1 MSFMTFLQ
9 IAGAVKQFS
18 DSQSASSDMK
28 EAGEKNAQ
36 LSELETKERLRRT
49 RYKYQQEQGQRV
61 VSYAKAGVD
70 IGSVS
75 TLAVMAEAANV
86 AENEMNFTAQQG
98 ARTASARRAGASAQ
112 ASAMSSQGESLLIS
126 NVGNIGNKNDWWGK
140 IT

>member
-1 MSFMTFLQ
+1 MSFLTFLS
-9 IAGAVKQFS
+9 IVGTIKQFS

>member
-9 IAGAVKQFS
+9 IAGVVKQFS
-18 DSQSASSDMK
+18 DSQSAASDMK

-86 AENEMNFTAQQG
+86 AENEMSFTAQQG

-126 NVGNIGNKNDWWGK
+126 NVGDIGNKNNWWGK

>member
-126 NVGNIGNKNDWWGK
+126 NVGNIGNKNYWWGK

>member
-70 IGSVS
+70 IGSVF

-86 AENEMNFTAQQG
+86 AEREISFATEQG

>member
-1 MSFMTFLQ
+1 MTFLQ

>member
-1 MSFMTFLQ
+1 MSFLTFLS
-9 IAGAVKQFS
+9 IAGAIKQYS
-18 DSQSASSDMK
+18 DSQSAASDMK

-86 AENEMNFTAQQG
+86 AENEMSFTAQQG

-126 NVGNIGNKNDWWGK
+126 NVGNIGNKNNWWGK

>member
-86 AENEMNFTAQQG
+86 AENEMNFTTQQG

>member
-1 MSFMTFLQ
+1 MVGT
-9 IAGAVKQFS
+9 IKQFS

-36 LSELETKERLRRT
+36 LSELETKERLRRS
-49 RYKYQQEQGQRV
+49 RYQYNQEQGQRV

>member
-1 MSFMTFLQ
+1 MSFMTLLQ
-9 IAGAVKQFS
+9 IAGVVKQFS
-18 DSQSASSDMK
+18 DSQSAASDMK

-86 AENEMNFTAQQG
+86 AENEMSFTAQQG

-126 NVGNIGNKNDWWGK
+126 NVGDIGNKNNWWGK

>member
-1 MSFMTFLQ
+1 MSFLTFLSMVGT
-9 IAGAVKQFS
+9 IKQFS

-36 LSELETKERLRRT
+36 LSELETKERLRRS
-49 RYKYQQEQGQRV
+49 RYQYNQEQGQRV

-126 NVGNIGNKNDWWGK
+126 NIGNIGNKNDWWGK

>member
-1 MSFMTFLQ
+1 MSFLTFLSMVGT
-9 IAGAVKQFS
+9 IKQFS

>member
-61 VSYAKAGVD
+61 DSYAKAGVD
-70 IGSVS
+70 NGSVS

-86 AENEMNFTAQQG
+86 AENEMSFTAQQG

-126 NVGNIGNKNDWWGK
+126 NVGKIGNKNDWWGK

>member
-9 IAGAVKQFS
+9 IAGVVKQFS
-18 DSQSASSDMK
+18 DSQRAASDMK

-86 AENEMNFTAQQG
+86 AENEMSFTAQQG

-126 NVGNIGNKNDWWGK
+126 NVGNIGNKNNWWGK

>member
-86 AENEMNFTAQQG
+86 AENEMSFTAQQG

-126 NVGNIGNKNDWWGK
+126 NVGKIGNKNDWWGK

>member
-1 MSFMTFLQ
+1 MSFLTFLSMVGT
-9 IAGAVKQFS
+9 IKQFS

-126 NVGNIGNKNDWWGK
+126 NIGNIGNKNDWWGK

>member
-126 NVGNIGNKNDWWGK
+126 NIGNIGNKNDWWGK